1 LACVGLPQLRLEQPR
16 RIKDTAD
23 MARPTNALI
32 VEDEP
37 HVRAFVR
44 LMLKNVGITSTW
56 EAADGTQALAMV
68 AEHQPELV
76 MLDIN
81 LPMMNGLEVLKLLH
95 DQRPELPVIM
105 LSSQSAMKTVLE
117 CVKLGAVAYILK
129 HSPPAE
135 ALKMLRDAIDSLED
149 EAADEET

>member
-1 LACVGLPQLRLEQPR
+1 MV
-16 RIKDTAD
+16 
-23 MARPTNALI
+23 RPTNALI

-44 LMLKNVGITSTW
+44 MLLKEAGITQTW
-56 EAADGTQALAMV
+56 EAGDGAQGLAMA

-81 LPMMNGLEVLKLLH
+81 LPMMNGIEVLKSLRE
-95 DQRPELPVIM
+95 QRPELPVIM
-105 LSSQSAMKTVLE
+105 MSSQSSMKTVLE
-117 CVKLGAVAYILK
+117 CVKQGAVAYILK

-135 ALKMLRDAIDSLED
+135 ALAMLREALDGLADDSADAP
-149 EAADEET
+149 A